1 MVVKMTKEERE
12 QKQYE
17 EWKQRGLERGFP
29 EKKLT
34 LESYRKS
41 KLRFVAAHCSNVN
54 MNEWNY

>member
-1 MVVKMTKEERE
+1 MTKEERE

-17 EWKQRGLERGFP
+17 EWKRFGLERGFP

-41 KLRFVAAHCSNVN
+41 KLKFVAKHYSSVN
-54 MNEWNY
+54 MNEWGY

>member
-1 MVVKMTKEERE
+1 MTKEERE

-17 EWKQRGLERGFP
+17 EWRQRGLERGFP

-41 KLRFVAAHCSNVN
+41 KLKFVARHYSNVN

>member
-12 QKQYE
+12 QKLYE
-17 EWKQRGLERGFP
+17 EWKQRGLERGLP
-29 EKKLT
+29 EKRLT

-41 KLRFVAAHCSNVN
+41 KLKFGATHYSNVN